1 MAGRSLPANEPRERD
16 VLTIGGPDRKPDDDG
31 GGLSIETSREPVPVG

>member
-1 MAGRSLPANEPRERD
+1 MLLGGQFGAGD
-16 VLTIGGPDRKPDDDG
+16 TVTVDRKPDDDG